1 VILIREAEIMGN
13 SDSLIVI
20 TGTDSGIGKSLAG
33 IFLENGYSVL
43 ATYLE
48 KPGVKKAVNIQVDLN
63 KSGDI
68 AKLEKK
74 VSELT
79 AAGKRLSCLV
89 NNAGIALGGP
99 IEDTP
104 LDIFRKVFEV
114 NYFGLVSLTQR
125 LLPHIIES
133 KGTIIIHGS
142 AAGRVAVP
150 LLSPYVSTKFALEGF
165 TDCLRRELQPYGVNT
180 VLLET
185 GGVETP
191 IWEKAL
197 KQDISFV
204 SPKYRKSMDT
214 FKKRFIQVKKGLTAE
229 QAARKIFNIL
239 KEKNPRPRRIIAKS
253 NLRERLIRSLP
264 DRLLDGAFKKMFG
277 MDYGQS

>member
-1 VILIREAEIMGN
+1 MENAN
-13 SDSLIVI
+13 SLVVI

-33 IFLENGYSVL
+33 LFLENGYTVL
-43 ATYLE
+43 ATFLE

-63 KSGDI
+63 RSGDI

-74 VSELT
+74 VKELT

-99 IEDTP
+99 IEDVP
-104 LDIFRKVFEV
+104 MDIFRKVFEV
-114 NYFGLVSLTQR
+114 NFFGLVRLTKR
-125 LLPHIIES
+125 LLPYLIQS
-133 KGTIIIHGS
+133 KGIIIIHGS

-150 LLSPYVSTKFALEGF
+150 MLSPYVSTKFALEGF
-165 TDCLRRELQPYGVNT
+165 TDCLRRELLPYGVHT

-214 FKKRFIQVKKGLTAE
+214 FKRRFIQVKKGLTVE
-229 QAARKIFNIL
+229 QAALKIFRIM
-239 KEKNPRPRRIIAKS
+239 KAKNPKPRRIIAKN

-264 DRLLDGAFKKMFG
+264 AGLLDTVFRRMFKL
-277 MDYGQS
+277 DYGRG

>member
-1 VILIREAEIMGN
+1 MGN
-13 SDSLIVI
+13 SESLIVI

-33 IFLENGYSVL
+33 VFLENGYSVL

-133 KGTIIIHGS
+133 KGMIIIHGS

-150 LLSPYVSTKFALEGF
+150 LLSPYVSTKYALEGF
-165 TDCLRRELQPYGVNT
+165 TDCLRRELLPHGVKT

-204 SPKYRKSMDT
+204 SPKYRKSMDS